1 MFRLRITN
9 VSTRW
14 KHAEGERAE
23 TSMGLLSR
31 WKRRVVVNSM
41 QARLRAQLG
50 DSSISSGERRRRSVV
65 VTSIVLTITDPL
77 RGSYP
82 LLCNL
87 QAALN
92 RSCGASFACM
102 ELTIISRFQRLQVCK
117 EILANSHFLVLS
129 PISCFNCESPMYQR
143 VGNMPKACPYVMVLS
158 LWCYRC
164 GGGDKINCA
173 AMRVIAAQ
181 KKYILLTKLSFGQR
195 D

>member
-1 MFRLRITN
+1 MPSACFDYESPMYQRVGNMPKAKGL
-9 VSTRW
+9 
-14 KHAEGERAE
+14 K

-158 LWCYRC
+158 LW
-164 GGGDKINCA
+164 GWG
-173 AMRVIAAQ
+173 
-181 KKYILLTKLSFGQR
+181 
-195 D
+195 